1 VSAPNVALLAG
12 KKKRKETHGK
22 NPFTSSLPPSALTE
36 FETQDDSDED
46 DDATVTGGGPVN
58 DDERSGTRYNYSFF
72 HIIFVLATMYTA
84 CLLTNW

>member
-1 VSAPNVALLAG
+1 MRSGDARQL
-12 KKKRKETHGK
+12 THC
-22 NPFTSSLPPSALTE
+22 PTASSLPPSALTE
-36 FETQDDSDED
+36 FETQDDSDEEED
-46 DDATVTGGGPVN
+46 VVGPVN